1 MIWTVPFCFPGN
13 AINWQSTLGHT
24 SHKPERT
31 AKTSVC
37 LSVCHMTVTWGG
49 CTMCIPTSWVG
60 VSLYCAQK
68 FGVGGKAK
76 HMDFCH
82 QYHYQSAWRVHVWC
96 VWMEEM
102 RKRGN
107 SSKLSLMKKLIN
119 YLGLSKK
126 PLTALIPDLH
136 RFQYFG
142 FWRQWRSENKAST
155 DIVSFP
161 GCKEWGMRSEVIR
174 MGSTYLSLL
183 ILTESTRVENPI
195 SKTNLRFWS
204 SHIITVGVCVG
215 VM

>member
-1 MIWTVPFCFPGN
+1 
-13 AINWQSTLGHT
+13 
-24 SHKPERT
+24 
-31 AKTSVC
+31 
-37 LSVCHMTVTWGG
+37 
-49 CTMCIPTSWVG
+49 MCIPTSWVG

-136 RFQYFG
+136 RFQYF
-142 FWRQWRSENKAST
+142 
-155 DIVSFP
+155 SF
-161 GCKEWGMRSEVIR
+161 
-174 MGSTYLSLL
+174 
-183 ILTESTRVENPI
+183 
-195 SKTNLRFWS
+195 
-204 SHIITVGVCVG
+204 
-215 VM
+215 